1 VTGDQF
7 TRRLWGWLQQVLAD
21 RKLRPLALHVAVY
34 LCARFNRETGDA
46 FPSQERIA
54 EALQV
59 SRRGVQGAIRQLA
72 EHGHLQVDVNKGRRH
87 EDKYNRNRYRPLL
100 KKTPELNANQSAH
113 LVEVKCEPECAWGA
127 NGSAP
132 GGRTGVR
139 TNYKKEPFQ
148 EPPAE
153 MDAQFD
159 AFYSAFPRHVAKGS
173 ARRAFHRIIKNGSAT
188 AEQLI
193 LGAKRYAA
201 ERAGQDPRYTKHPAT
216 WLNGECWKDES
227 ASVDQNAAW
236 QSDPNV
242 LWRHGS

>member
-1 VTGDQF
+1 
-7 TRRLWGWLQQVLAD
+7 
-21 RKLRPLALHVAVY
+21 
-34 LCARFNRETGDA
+34 
-46 FPSQERIA
+46 
-54 EALQV
+54 
-59 SRRGVQGAIRQLA
+59 
-72 EHGHLQVDVNKGRRH
+72 
-87 EDKYNRNRYRPLL
+87 
-100 KKTPELNANQSAH
+100 
-113 LVEVKCEPECAWGA
+113 
-127 NGSAP
+127 
-132 GGRTGVR
+132 
-139 TNYKKEPFQ
+139 
-148 EPPAE
+148 